1 MHMIWVKNVCGRL
14 GNGYRYSNKIVYN
27 NFPWAKN
34 PTNKNIQDVEQKAKN
49 ILDIRIKYK
58 NSSLADLYN
67 PETMPP
73 DLTKAHN
80 ELDKAVDLCYG
91 KQNFKT
97 EAERMSFLFNLYTE
111 YTSPLLKEEKSKR
124 KKSI

>member
-1 MHMIWVKNVCGRL
+1 V
-14 GNGYRYSNKIVYN
+14 VYN
-27 NFPWAKN
+27 NFPFPKDVSD
-34 PTNKNIQDVEQKAKN
+34 KDKKQVEQKAQN
-49 ILDIRIKYK
+49 VLDVRAKYK
-58 NSSLADLYN
+58 DSSLADLYN

-91 KQNFKT
+91 KQFFKT

-111 YTSPLLKEEKSKR
+111 YTSPLLKEEKTKR
-124 KKSI
+124 RKSI